1 MIEQTYTE
9 GVKQIGNSVC
19 PMVAEQIGK
28 ALRFQIEGRREFEIP
43 LIAEGQ
49 TLTFDKRKGIQAK
62 TSRAKKVKSYSDLSQ
77 MTGTE
82 YT

>member
-49 TLTFDKRKGIQAK
+49 T
-62 TSRAKKVKSYSDLSQ
+62 
-77 MTGTE
+77 
-82 YT
+82 